1 MRLNVMIEPQEG
13 MTYADILAVARR
25 TEELGLDGLFRSDH
39 YKSVTGR
46 DEHGSTDAW
55 ATLAG
60 LARET
65 NRIQLGT
72 LVTPVTFRTAA
83 SLAKT
88 VATISEMAGG
98 GRVELGM
105 GTGWLGW
112 LESEHVQH
120 GFPFED
126 LRTRY
131 DRLEEHLQVV
141 RGLWDPAVERFTFDG
156 EFVTIR
162 DGRFAP
168 KPDPTPRI
176 IVGGR
181 GLDRTPTLAA
191 RYADELNGVYLSPP
205 ECAKQREA
213 LRAACDAAGRDP
225 DTVGYS
231 AMTGCLVDLDTEDFH
246 ARARRLQALSEDT
259 RPLEAFLHDL
269 EEAWVL
275 GTPDQAAGR
284 LAELAEAGVERVMLQ
299 HLLFDD
305 LDMLDVIPQLPR

>member
-1 MRLNVMIEPQEG
+1 MLGAMRLNVMIEPQEG

-25 TEELGLDGLFRSDH
+25 TEELGLDGLYRSDH
-39 YKSVTGR
+39 YKSVAGR

-72 LVTPVTFRTAA
+72 LVSPVTFRTAGN
-83 SLAKT
+83 LAKT
-88 VATISEMAGG
+88 VATVSEMAGG
-98 GRVELGM
+98 GRIELGM
-105 GTGWLGW
+105 GTGW

-131 DRLEEHLQVV
+131 RRLEEHLQVV
-141 RGLWDPAVERFTFDG
+141 RGLWDRDFTFEG

-162 DGRFAP
+162 DGRFTP
-168 KPDPTPRI
+168 KPDPMPRI
-176 IVGGR
+176 IVGGT
-181 GLDRTPTLAA
+181 GLGRTPALAA
-191 RYADELNGVYLSPP
+191 RYADELNGVYLSPL

-213 LRAACDAAGRDP
+213 LRAACGAAGRAP

-231 AMTGCLVDLDTEDFH
+231 AMTGCLIGLDAEDFH
-246 ARARRLQALSEDT
+246 ARARRLQALLEDT
-259 RPLEAFLHDL
+259 RPLETFLHDL
-269 EEAWVL
+269 EETWVL

-299 HLLFDD
+299 HLVFDD
-305 LDMLDVIPQLPR
+305 LDMLDVIAQLPR